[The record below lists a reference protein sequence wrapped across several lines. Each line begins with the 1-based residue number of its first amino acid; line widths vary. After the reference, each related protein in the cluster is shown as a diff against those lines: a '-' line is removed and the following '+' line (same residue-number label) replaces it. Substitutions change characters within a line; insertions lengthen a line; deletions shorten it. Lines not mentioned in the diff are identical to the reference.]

1 MKCLSILAVSL
12 VATATALS
20 IARPDQV
27 ALGVTSE
34 VEKYLIELS
43 PGETRWVTEDEKW
56 ALRRVHTVLDEL
68 SPVSTLT
75 FHLGGPQLHG
85 HH

>member
-12 VATATALS
+12 TVTATALS
-20 IARPDQV
+20 IARPDQA

-56 ALRRVHTVLDEL
+56 ALRRVHNAIDLL
-68 SPVSTLT
+68 YPVSVLT
-75 FHLGGPQLHG
+75 AYLGGPQLHG